1 MKTGY
6 AQVLNNYEKDYK
18 MIGSEYKTI
27 QGTTSNML
35 SELNYYVMIKNII
48 IFNEDATN
56 DALITISVN
65 DPIGFTLHKLTLP
78 SKTTISLTDILGIQP
93 GQELIIES
101 STTINIVV
109 TYIED
114 KGITLV

>member
-1 MKTGY
+1 
-6 AQVLNNYEKDYK
+6 

-27 QGTTSNML
+27 ESTTSNML
-35 SELNYYVMIKNII
+35 SGLNYYVMIKNII
-48 IFNEDATN
+48 IFNEDEKD

-78 SKTTISLTDILGIQP
+78 SKNTISLTDILGIQP